1 MEGCCF
7 LAYSHAL
14 FSLLFY
20 RSQDQGFPFPQWIL
34 PHQSLNKKMPDRITY
49 SWVLWRHFLSW
60 GSLLSD
66 DSSLC
71 QGDINLAS
79 TGGCSVNFLESGR
92 GLTFLSQVHLTL
104 NHPLDTVVGRV
115 FSSPLR
121 DQKTEAQRKQQ
132 RVKQTNACLMPG
144 YVLAILWET
153 SIWVQAGR
161 Q

>member
-1 MEGCCF
+1 
-7 LAYSHAL
+7 
-14 FSLLFY
+14 
-20 RSQDQGFPFPQWIL
+20 
-34 PHQSLNKKMPDRITY
+34 
-49 SWVLWRHFLSW
+49 
-60 GSLLSD
+60 
-66 DSSLC
+66 
-71 QGDINLAS
+71 
-79 TGGCSVNFLESGR
+79 VNFLESGR